1 MPGSA
6 NNGGENGTRGI
17 ISSKTGFAH
26 TGAVVNDQGSD
37 FLIHGC
43 KNDEIVKNAIVSISC
58 RRWCVKQFDIWPV
71 GGARAQGWNQAIWDK
86 GSGQA
91 VSLLPYMAISSSSS
105 MPPIQRVESDQ
116 RTRPLPVSKAEI
128 SALPDDH
135 HYDPGACKINLCQ
148 EDIKRRHFS
157 TCECCNHI

>member
-6 NNGGENGTRGI
+6 NNGGEDSTRGI

-43 KNDEIVKNAIVSISC
+43 KKKGEIVKAIGNISC
-58 RRWCVKQFDIWPV
+58 RRWCLTLLTTASRRRK
-71 GGARAQGWNQAIWDK
+71 GAGMK
-86 GSGQA
+86 PSGLRQRKW
-91 VSLLPYMAISSSSS
+91 SGRLLPYMAISSSSS

-128 SALPDDH
+128 SALPDEH
-135 HYDPGACKINLCQ
+135 HYDPDACKINL
-148 EDIKRRHFS
+148 HFTS
-157 TCECCNHI
+157 SL